1 MSYESD
7 CNDYAI
13 HGNPERD
20 HWDYELNAEYDRH
33 DGLRADFNDEF
44 GWDDAPSCPNC
55 GGPTDCYDCVK
66 CVQSRLCS
74 RLAQVV
80 AIAQGWLDYPVNDDI
95 PF

>member
-13 HGNPERD
+13 FGDPERD
-20 HWDYELNAEYDRH
+20 HWDYEENARYDRH

-44 GWDDAPSCPNC
+44 GWEDDDLCPTC
-55 GGPTDCYDCVK
+55 GDRLDCIGCLHG
-66 CVQSRLCS
+66 RLHS
-74 RLAQVV
+74 GAWRVV
-80 AIAQGWLDYPVNDDI
+80 AIAQGWLDYPSNDDI